1 MTTTLNTLQPSS
13 QAIRAASEH
22 TPNLPLRLDLY
33 AGIHK
38 TLRAWMFDTLV
49 ALGRVDGSD
58 AQALQGALQ
67 KTEALLAVCGQ
78 HIAHENAFLHTQLEQ
93 DTPGSSHEAD
103 VAHQGHRRHIVR
115 LEAMMLRVRTEAPGP
130 LRFAALTTLYREL
143 ALFVAENLEHM
154 QWEETV
160 HNEALWA
167 RHTDAELDAIHDALV
182 QTIPPQEMAE
192 VLRHM
197 LPALSPLERHGMLA
211 DMRSKMPPQAFDGVL
226 QLAHE
231 VLGAHCWAALQ
242 RELGLQ
248 IDVPSGR
255 LMAC

>member
-1 MTTTLNTLQPSS
+1 MNAPR
-13 QAIRAASEH
+13 I
-22 TPNLPLRLDLY
+22 DVY
-33 AGIHK
+33 APIHK

-49 ALGRVDGSD
+49 AVGRIDGQDEPALRATLRKVEGLLAICESHIEHEHRHFHSVLERD
-58 AQALQGALQ
+58 MPGSAREADLAHQAHDRHMRRLRGLAEQVQSAQASARFP
-67 KTEALLAVCGQ
+67 LLMQ
-78 HIAHENAFLHTQLEQ
+78 
-93 DTPGSSHEAD
+93 
-103 VAHQGHRRHIVR
+103 
-115 LEAMMLRVRTEAPGP
+115 
-130 LRFAALTTLYREL
+130 LYREL
-143 ALFVAENLEHM
+143 AMFVAENLTHM

-192 VLRHM
+192 VLRRM

-231 VLGAHCWAALQ
+231 VLGAHCWADLQ
-242 RELGLQ
+242 RALGVQ
-248 IDVPSGR
+248 IDLPAGR
-255 LMAC
+255 VMAC

>member
-1 MTTTLNTLQPSS
+1 MNAP
-13 QAIRAASEH
+13 
-22 TPNLPLRLDLY
+22 RLDLY
-33 AGIHK
+33 APIHK
-38 TLRAWMFDTLV
+38 ALRAWMFDTLV
-49 ALGRVDGSD
+49 AVGRIDGHD
-58 AQALQGALQ
+58 
-67 KTEALLAVCGQ
+67 EPALLATLRKVEGLLAMCES
-78 HIAHENAFLHTQLEQ
+78 HIEHEHRHLHTAMER
-93 DTPGSSHEAD
+93 DMPGSAREAD
-103 VAHQGHRRHIVR
+103 LAHQAHDRHMRRLR
-115 LEAMMLRVRTEAPGP
+115 TLMGQAQSAEAGA
-130 LRFAALTTLYREL
+130 RFPVLTQLYREL
-143 ALFVAENLEHM
+143 AMFVGENLTHM

-211 DMRSKMPPQAFDGVL
+211 DMRGKMPPQAFDGVL

-242 RELGLQ
+242 RDLGLQ
-248 IDVPSGR
+248 IDLPTGR